1 MKIAFFDTKP
11 YDRHW
16 FETVEHEGLTFKYL
30 EAKLN
35 ADTAALA
42 KGCDG
47 VVAFVNDNLDE
58 ATIDHLYDLGIKIVA
73 MRCAGYN
80 NVNFEAAYGKVHIV
94 RVPAYS
100 PYAVAEYAAA
110 LLLSMNRKIHKAY
123 NRTRDFN
130 FSLVNLEGFDLFG
143 KTIGII
149 GTGKIGKIFVDICK
163 GFGMEVL
170 AYDKFPIPDPTIQ
183 YVELDDLFK
192 RSDIISLHC
201 PLTDE
206 TYHMIDEE
214 SIAKMKQGVYLINT
228 SRGPLIES
236 QALLKALQN
245 RKIAGAALD
254 VYEEESAFFFEDR
267 SNEIISDETLSL
279 LVALPNVLLTSH
291 QAFLTKEALENIAK
305 TTVENLKE
313 FFEDRPLTNEIC
325 YEIKNHQSANGCE
338 HKVNGRCF

>member
-11 YDRHW
+11 YDKHW
-16 FETVEHEGLTFKYL
+16 FEMVEHDGLTFKYL
-30 EAKLN
+30 EPKLN
-35 ADTAALA
+35 ADTATLA
-42 KGCDG
+42 KGCEG
-47 VVAFVNDNLDE
+47 VVAFVNDTLDK
-58 ATIDHLYDLGIKIVA
+58 ATIDILYDLGVKIIA

-80 NVNFEAAYGKVHIV
+80 NVDFEAAFEKIHIV

-110 LLLSMNRKIHKAY
+110 LMLSLNRKIHKAY
-123 NRTRDFN
+123 NRTRDYN
-130 FSLVNLEGFDLFG
+130 FSLVNLEGFDLYK

-149 GTGKIGKIFVDICK
+149 GTGKIGKIFIDICK

-170 AYDKFPIPDPTIQ
+170 AYDKFPLADPSIH
-183 YVELDDLFK
+183 YVELEELFEK
-192 RSDIISLHC
+192 SDMISLHC

-206 TYHMIDEE
+206 TYHMINEE
-214 SIAKMKQGVYLINT
+214 SIQKMKEGVYLINT

-236 QALLKALQN
+236 QALLKALHS

-254 VYEEESAFFFEDR
+254 VYEEESAYFFEDR
-267 SNEIISDETLSL
+267 SNDIISDETLSL

-305 TTVENLKE
+305 TTIDNLK
-313 FFEDRPLTNEIC
+313 DYMDDKPLINEIC
-325 YEIKNHQSANGCE
+325 YQVKNNHTANGCE
-338 HKVNGRCF
+338 FKVNGRCF